1 MNDPRRVLVV
11 SATEA
16 PSGLVRVIL
25 PDASVELVDA
35 QLTDDQLAAR
45 FGADEVIHAPRIV
58 GIPFKAE

>member
-1 MNDPRRVLVV
+1 MV